1 MAVNGGAQQ
10 CFISHVLLM
19 IDIVYDVMTDFLSLL
34 HYKLVDRQDRLR
46 ILNQRAE
53 REWPSAGCCVCY
65 KSTCQY
71 PTTYWIVCWQS
82 KTSADKTKKKMSK
95 SHNNNKY
102 DKGSAVFLVKGRM
115 LWVFFFFVIGNKE
128 MYVQMGNIW

>member
-1 MAVNGGAQQ
+1 MTVNGGAQQ

-19 IDIVYDVMTDFLSLL
+19 IDIVYGVMTDFLSLL

-71 PTTYWIVCWQS
+71 PTTYWIVCWPS
-82 KTSADKTKKKMSK
+82 KTSADKTKK
-95 SHNNNKY
+95 NKWVNRTIIINMIKEVPY
-102 DKGSAVFLVKGRM
+102 SWLKGECYGV
-115 LWVFFFFVIGNKE
+115 FFFVIGNKE

>member
-19 IDIVYDVMTDFLSLL
+19 IDIVYGGMTDFLSLL

-53 REWPSAGCCVCY
+53 RESDRVLAAVSVINQHVSILVC
-65 KSTCQY
+65 
-71 PTTYWIVCWQS
+71 
-82 KTSADKTKKKMSK
+82 
-95 SHNNNKY
+95 
-102 DKGSAVFLVKGRM
+102 
-115 LWVFFFFVIGNKE
+115 
-128 MYVQMGNIW
+128 

>member
-19 IDIVYDVMTDFLSLL
+19 IDIVYDGMTDFLSLL
-34 HYKLVDRQDRLR
+34 HYKLVDRQDRQR

-53 REWPSAGCCVCY
+53 RESDRVLAAVSVINQHVSILLPIGLSVDRVRRRQT
-65 KSTCQY
+65 KR
-71 PTTYWIVCWQS
+71 
-82 KTSADKTKKKMSK
+82 KKKMSK
-95 SHNNNKY
+95 SHNTNKY

-115 LWVFFFFVIGNKE
+115 LWVFVFS
-128 MYVQMGNIW
+128 

>member
-53 REWPSAGCCVCY
+53 SRESDRVLAAV
-65 KSTCQY
+65 SVINQHVS
-71 PTTYWIVCWQS
+71 ILVCWPS
-82 KTSADKTKKKMSK
+82 KTSADKTKKKKWVNRTIIINMIKEVPYSWL
-95 SHNNNKY
+95 
-102 DKGSAVFLVKGRM
+102 KGECYG
-115 LWVFFFFVIGNKE
+115 FFFFVIGNKE